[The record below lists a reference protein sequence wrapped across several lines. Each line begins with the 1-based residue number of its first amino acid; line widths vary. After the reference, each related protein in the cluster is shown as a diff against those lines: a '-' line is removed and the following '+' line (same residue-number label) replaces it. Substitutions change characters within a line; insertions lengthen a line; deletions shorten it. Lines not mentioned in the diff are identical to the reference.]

1 MQRITYDR
9 LDQTVFADTLSN
21 GLRVFV
27 VPKPG
32 FAKKYAFFATNY
44 GSLDTSFTFNGMH
57 IQSADGVAHYLE
69 HKMFDT
75 VDGHALQDMSATGA
89 SPNAFTSYQMTAYHF
104 ECTDSFEDN
113 LRLLLSFVSVPY
125 FTEETVEKER
135 GIIAQE
141 IRMYEDNPGSRLGEN
156 LYRAMYKNHPLK
168 VNIAGTVESI
178 GQITPEMLY
187 DCHHAFYDPANMV
200 LCVAADI
207 EPERVA
213 EIAREV
219 LPDGSGQTPER
230 DYGPIE
236 PEIPA
241 RQRICQNME
250 VSMPMFALAFKCPE
264 LPEGQE
270 RLRQELLGDLS
281 AELLCGDS
289 SPLYQKL
296 YEQGLIDAGFGAGYE
311 CIRGMPN
318 LSFAGDS
325 DEPDAVVEEIINE
338 ARRIAAEGVDT
349 ALFERIRRASLGQR
363 IRGLD
368 SFDGICYRLSSGY
381 FDGCDYLRFPEV
393 YAQITPDDVR
403 NFIEEHA
410 VREKSVLSLICPL
423 KQEA

>member
-27 VPKPG
+27 VTKPG

-241 RQRICQNME
+241 QQRICQNME

>member
-1 MQRITYDR
+1 MRSLTYDR
-9 LDQTVFADTLSN
+9 LEQTVYTETLPN
-21 GLRVFV
+21 GLHIFV

-44 GSLDTSFTFNGMH
+44 GSLDTSFSLDGEYYR
-57 IQSADGVAHYLE
+57 SADGVAHYLE

-75 VDGHALQDMSATGA
+75 EDGHALQDMSSTGA

-104 ECTDSFEDN
+104 ECTDCFEEN

-178 GQITPEMLY
+178 EDITPEMLY
-187 DCHHAFYDPANMV
+187 VCHRAFYDPSNMV
-200 LCVAADI
+200 LCVAGDI
-207 EPERVA
+207 DPARVI
-213 EIAREV
+213 EIAGEI
-219 LPDGSGQTPER
+219 LPAGSGRTPRR
-230 DYGPIE
+230 DYGQPE
-236 PEIPA
+236 PETPA
-241 RQRICQNME
+241 LKQIAQNME

-264 LPEGQE
+264 IPEGQE
-270 RLRQELLGDLS
+270 RLRQELIGDLS

-289 SPLYQKL
+289 SPLYQSL
-296 YEQGLIDAGFGAGYE
+296 YERGLIDSGFGAGYE

-325 DEPDAVVEEIINE
+325 DEPETIMEEILAE
-338 ARRIAAEGVDT
+338 ARRIAEEGVDPE
-349 ALFERIRRASLGQR
+349 LFEQVRRASLGQR

-368 SFDGICYRLSSGY
+368 SFDGICYRLSAGF
-381 FDGCDYLRFPEV
+381 FDGCDYLLFPDAYEK
-393 YAQITPDDVR
+393 ITPDDVR
-403 NFIEEHA
+403 KFIDEFA
-410 VREKSVLSLICPL
+410 VRKRSVLSLIRPFE
-423 KQEA
+423 QEA

>member
-9 LDQTVFADTLSN
+9 LDQTVFTDTLPN
-21 GLRVFV
+21 GL
-27 VPKPG
+27 KPG

-381 FDGCDYLRFPEV
+381 FDGCDYLRFPEI

-410 VREKSVLSLICPL
+410 VREKSVLSLIYPL

>member
-1 MQRITYDR
+1 MQRLTYDR
-9 LDQTVFADTLSN
+9 LDQTVFTDTLPN
-21 GLRVFV
+21 GLRIFV

-32 FAKKYAFFATNY
+32 FAKKFAFFATNY
-44 GSLDTSFTFNGMH
+44 GSLDTSFTFDGTH
-57 IQSADGVAHYLE
+57 FRSADGVAHYLE

-75 VDGHALQDMSATGA
+75 EDGHALQDMSATGA

-104 ECTDSFEDN
+104 ECTDSFEEN

-156 LYRAMYKNHPLK
+156 LYRAMYQNHPLK

-178 GQITPEMLY
+178 GEITPEMLY
-187 DCHHAFYDPANMV
+187 ACHRAFYDPGNMV
-200 LCVAADI
+200 LCVAADVD
-207 EPERVA
+207 PERIV
-213 EIAREV
+213 EIAKQI
-219 LPDGSGQTPER
+219 LPAGSGKTPER
-230 DYGPIE
+230 DYGCPE
-236 PEIPA
+236 PETPA
-241 RQRICQNME
+241 QQRIEQNME

-264 LPEGQE
+264 LSRGQE
-270 RLRQELLGDLS
+270 RLRQELLGDLA

-289 SPLYQKL
+289 SPLYQRL

-325 DEPDAVVEEIINE
+325 DEPETVAEEILAE
-338 ARRIAAEGVDT
+338 ARRIAAEGVDP

-368 SFDGICYRLSSGY
+368 SFDGICYRLTSGF

-393 YAQITPDDVR
+393 YAEITPEDAR
-403 NFIEEHA
+403 KFIEEYA
-410 VREKSVLSLICPL
+410 VRERSVLSLICPL